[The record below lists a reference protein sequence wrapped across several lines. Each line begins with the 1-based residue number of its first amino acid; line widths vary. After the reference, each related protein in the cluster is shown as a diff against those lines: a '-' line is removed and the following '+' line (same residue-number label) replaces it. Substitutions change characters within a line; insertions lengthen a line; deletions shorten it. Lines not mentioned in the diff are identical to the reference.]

1 MPKRARPDGE
11 NPSKTESKPAV
22 ITRKWRRENAVDHKG
37 MPAVIIKCTGEA
49 IPVENLY
56 LKQKHAKALGI
67 TMPQYEECWICGST
81 EHRRRDCPKADRR
94 VDGSMIQSTVV
105 CLECRQRGHKMSEC
119 PNRGGGSGGAGS
131 AAAATGPS
139 SSSSSSDGAPAQQ
152 PGAPGGGP
160 LCYRCGET
168 THHLRDCPAPNRGG
182 GLPFAACFVCGRTGH
197 LASACSENK
206 NGAYPRGG
214 SCKVCGSTAH
224 LAKDCPVEAAAGGRE
239 ALAAAGGGGKGASR
253 GSFQR
258 NKFADD
264 VVSGVAAQPFA
275 PGIFTAPSNPEDL
288 GGGYASEPVK
298 KGSREGGGGEDG
310 EDGGE
315 RRKKG
320 GGKKHKY

>member
-1 MPKRARPDGE
+1 MPKRSRPLDE
-11 NPSKTESKPAV
+11 EKTSEGLPKPAP

-67 TMPQYEECWICGST
+67 ALPQYEECWICGST

-131 AAAATGPS
+131 AAAASAAAPAEGPS
-139 SSSSSSDGAPAQQ
+139 SSG
-152 PGAPGGGP
+152 GAPGGGP

-182 GLPFAACFVCGRTGH
+182 ALPFAACFVCGRTGH

-224 LAKDCPVEAAAGGRE
+224 LARDCPVEAAAGGRE

-253 GSFQR
+253 GSFLR

-264 VVSGVAAQPFA
+264 VVSGVSAQPFA

-288 GGGYASEPVK
+288 GGGYAAEPVK
-298 KGSREGGGGEDG
+298 KSSGGGGEDG
-310 EDGGE
+310 EDRGGD
-315 RRKKG
+315 RRKK